1 MSADRLRSEVSPAVT
16 AVVGMIVAVV
26 SAVFGISAHGLAA
39 PLDMGPVTSGQVL
52 MVGAASAG
60 VGAVTAAIARLRSP
74 IITAALGLIAGQGAV
89 HLVVSSGHTHATSGT
104 LTASSHALGH
114 HASDAA
120 AVRAAMDS
128 AALDPLASA
137 AALMSPMML
146 AAHVAAIGAALLT
159 IAVLAGALAWLSAR
173 SFLLPVTA
181 HLVVVVSI
189 LAPHQAGAP
198 LKQYLLSRGGT
209 RAPPVA
215 V

>member
-1 MSADRLRSEVSPAVT
+1 MSADRLRSEVPPAVT
-16 AVVGMIVAVV
+16 AVVGMIVAIV

-39 PLDMGPVTSGQVL
+39 PLGMGPVTSGQVL
-52 MVGAASAG
+52 TVGAASAG

-74 IITAALGLIAGQGAV
+74 IATAALGLIGGQGAV
-89 HLVVSSGHTHATSGT
+89 HLVMSFGHSHATSGA

-146 AAHVAAIGAALLT
+146 AAHVGAIGAALLT

-173 SFLLPVTA
+173 TFLPPATA
-181 HLVVVVSI
+181 HLVVVYL
-189 LAPHQAGAP
+189 LAPHHAGVP